1 MQIDYNGMEIELHFC
16 GGECATR
23 TSPGEEAYAELDS
36 VIVSD
41 WDEFIEHYG
50 AKGWRPT
57 FAPTLEKLLDI
68 ITEKDWDEIQERAN
82 KQIGDGG
89 DFYDGDDD
97 YPSDF
102 SD

>member
-1 MQIDYNGMEIELHFC
+1 MQIDFRGMEIELHFC

-41 WDEFIEHYG
+41 WDEFVEHYG
-50 AKGWRPT
+50 VFGWSPT

-68 ITEKDWDEIQERAN
+68 ITEKDWDTIQKRAN
-82 KQIGDGG
+82 EQIREDS
-89 DFYDGDDD
+89 DNWFDEDD
-97 YPSDF
+97 
-102 SD
+102 